1 MIDFYFVEFAQ
12 VVLSLLLAVLQVGAQ
27 IAAAL
32 RPW

>member
-12 VVLSLLLAVLQVGAQ
+12 VVLSFLLSLLQVHAK

-32 RPW
+32 LPW